1 MKNCAICNKEFPNRI
16 LIDGKYRNTQRRRY
30 CLECSPFGKHN
41 TIKLEEENSGDCL
54 ECGNKLKGK
63 QTMYCSKKCK
73 CCSPENFQRT
83 YKSQKKRRLNGK
95 KELVLM
101 KGGCCEKCGYDKN
114 LRALEFHHKDPSLKS
129 FGISYTSI
137 ASKSWTKILKEVE
150 KCELLCANC
159 HREHHSP
166 NLNDWKK

>member
-1 MKNCAICNKEFPNRI
+1 MKTCTICKKEFPNRI
-16 LIDGKYRNTQRRRY
+16 LVDGKYRNTQRRKY
-30 CLECSPFGKHN
+30 CLECSPFGQHN
-41 TIKLEEENSGDCL
+41 TIRLEQEKQENCL
-54 ECGNKLKGK
+54 KCGNKLKGK

-73 CCSPENFQRT
+73 FSKLGNS

-95 KELVLM
+95 KELVLK

-129 FGISYTSI
+129 FGVSYISI
-137 ASKSWTKILKEVE
+137 ASKSWDDVLIEIE
-150 KCELLCANC
+150 KCQLLCSNC